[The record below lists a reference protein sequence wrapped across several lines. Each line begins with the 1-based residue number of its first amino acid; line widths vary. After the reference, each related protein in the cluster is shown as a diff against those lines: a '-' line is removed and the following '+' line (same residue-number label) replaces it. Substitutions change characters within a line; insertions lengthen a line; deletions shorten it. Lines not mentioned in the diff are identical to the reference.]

1 MASTEGITWNRS
13 TAQCIHFSQVL
24 PTPLLLDGYSDEGAM
39 QQVLGWET
47 PAKTWVGLGD
57 SGVKHS
63 NPSPGPSW
71 SIIEAKAGN
80 PRPKIGPET
89 PKWDR

>member
-1 MASTEGITWNRS
+1 MEALP
-13 TAQCIHFSQVL
+13 QCIHFSQVL
-24 PTPLLLDGYSDEGAM
+24 PTLLLLDGYSDEEAE

-47 PAKTWVGLGD
+47 PAKTGVGVGD
-57 SGVKHS
+57 SDVKRS

-71 SIIEAKAGN
+71 SMIEARAGN
-80 PRPKIGPET
+80 PRPKIGPEI